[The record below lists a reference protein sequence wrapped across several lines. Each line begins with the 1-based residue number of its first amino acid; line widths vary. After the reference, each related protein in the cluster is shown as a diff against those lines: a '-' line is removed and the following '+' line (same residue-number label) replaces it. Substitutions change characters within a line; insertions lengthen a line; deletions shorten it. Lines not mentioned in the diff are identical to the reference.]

1 MTKKALFVFFEGLA
15 ETVVDSQVLIHC
27 RLMKEIGIEFEIWAF
42 ACNEDLYQ
50 KSLKRLAQ
58 AKQLSG
64 CEVKVFKGLR
74 PAYPFSEVINSHRLK
89 QNIKKYQPSFDII
102 HSRTDYSTAVVCKAI
117 KNKPIIYDCRGDS
130 IAEFIYSTKG
140 NFFSKKYRIA
150 KYKANIKIAKSL
162 SNRAIFVSNF
172 LKNKIKYDKKNEV
185 IGCVADS
192 KLFYFDEKIR
202 EKIREDLGFT
212 KHHKVLIYSG
222 GMNQYQCFNEC
233 VVYFKSLFKQDEN
246 WHFLVLTTALDE
258 AKKVISDTKN
268 VILKKVPFTQVNQ
281 YLNAADVGMILREQN
296 DLNRAAS
303 PTKFAEYA
311 LTGLSVCF
319 SKEIGDLGNYAK
331 KIGINNIL
339 DNKNLSDV
347 HNVETRKER
356 ATKAKAIVSKKSV
369 MQQYQE
375 IYA

>member
-1 MTKKALFVFFEGLA
+1 
-15 ETVVDSQVLIHC
+15 
-27 RLMKEIGIEFEIWAF
+27 
-42 ACNEDLYQ
+42 
-50 KSLKRLAQ
+50 
-58 AKQLSG
+58 
-64 CEVKVFKGLR
+64 
-74 PAYPFSEVINSHRLK
+74 
-89 QNIKKYQPSFDII
+89 
-102 HSRTDYSTAVVCKAI
+102 
-117 KNKPIIYDCRGDS
+117 
-130 IAEFIYSTKG
+130 
-140 NFFSKKYRIA
+140 
-150 KYKANIKIAKSL
+150 
-162 SNRAIFVSNF
+162 
-172 LKNKIKYDKKNEV
+172 
-185 IGCVADS
+185 
-192 KLFYFDEKIR
+192 
-202 EKIREDLGFT
+202 
-212 KHHKVLIYSG
+212 
-222 GMNQYQCFNEC
+222 MNQYQCFNEC

-347 HNVETRKER
+347 HNVEMRKER